1 MYSEEGFTVCN
12 TGRRSKTF
20 YAKCLDLSAN
30 TGSWIVC
37 LSFGLILLLMLVFYV
52 GQCYSDLSRYL
63 QTVDPW
69 MSPAGKKDEDRKV
82 LLLPQASLDFKSE
95 LVGSGYPK

>member
-1 MYSEEGFTVCN
+1 MQNAWISVQTQDLELYAILYCN
-12 TGRRSKTF
+12 TF
-20 YAKCLDLSAN
+20 A
-30 TGSWIVC
+30 
-37 LSFGLILLLMLVFYV
+37 YV

-82 LLLPQASLDFKSE
+82 LLLLQASLDFNSE